1 MTDEFVKI
9 AYEEFN
15 GVTDNI
21 ETVRSGH
28 LEEAEC
34 QPPVRRIAQLN
45 TFSVQRKAP
54 TLLRLRTLG
63 SFGGK

>member
-1 MTDEFVKI
+1 MRK
-9 AYEEFN
+9 FN

-21 ETVRSGH
+21 ETVKSGH
-28 LEEAEC
+28 LEEFEC
-34 QPPVRRIAQLN
+34 QPPVRRIAQPN
-45 TFSVQRKAP
+45 TFSVQIKAP